1 MKSLQE
7 VFNQIQVVKKQ
18 QKDIR
23 SSYRDALANSQ
34 EFQQA
39 KDQLEALKLKKKQI
53 EDAIK
58 LEYASELNKLD
69 ELKTELEE
77 QTTMLSDIALTK
89 LMNGEQIEE
98 IVDTKN
104 QSYEPILS
112 VKFKKSDVARQEETA
127 AVKSTAADEFEDPEP
142 LRTTASFLEINP
154 SLD

>member
-7 VFNQIQVVKKQ
+7 VFNQVQLAKKQ

-23 SSYRDALANSQ
+23 ASYRDALANSQ
-34 EFQQA
+34 EYQLA
-39 KDQLEALKLKKKQI
+39 KEQLEALKMKKKQI

-58 LEYASELNKLD
+58 LEFSSELNKLD
-69 ELKTELEE
+69 ELKAELEA
-77 QTTMLSDIALTK
+77 QTAMLSDIALTK

-104 QSYEPILS
+104 QTYEPVLS
-112 VKFKKSDVARQEETA
+112 VKFKKSDVARQEEPA
-127 AVKSTAADEFEDPEP
+127 KSTAAEEFEDRAPVAP
-142 LRTTASFLEINP
+142 SLGLLDINP

>member
-34 EFQQA
+34 EFQLA
-39 KDQLEALKLKKKQI
+39 KDQLEAMKLKKKQI

-112 VKFKKSDVARQEETA
+112 VKFKKSDVARQEEPAKAT
-127 AVKSTAADEFEDPEP
+127 SADEFEDREP
-142 LRTTASFLEINP
+142 QMVTPSFLEINP

>member
-7 VFNQIQVVKKQ
+7 VFNQIQEVKKQ

-34 EFQQA
+34 EFQHA
-39 KDQLEALKLKKKQI
+39 KDQLEAMKIKKKQI

-98 IVDTKN
+98 IVDIKN
-104 QSYEPILS
+104 QTYEPILN
-112 VKFKKSDVARQEETA
+112 VKFKKSDVARQEEPA
-127 AVKSTAADEFEDPEP
+127 KATAADEFEDRAPQMVTP
-142 LRTTASFLEINP
+142 SFLEINP